1 MIFEL
6 LSNPIILYGA
16 VFSIIIFLILYM
28 WRKLTGLESY
38 VFILEKRLNNVKKNN
53 MNKEVINNIK
63 EKEKESMI
71 DADIIMNEVFN
82 SVCLPT
88 NSSCSIKNYP
98 KYENSTSFVTL
109 PVVDHTTERK
119 EELYIPD
126 EIKEHLEEKTKLQKE
141 LPVELPV
148 VLPVVLPE
156 ELSVKLPEVLS
167 SGLPEEL
174 SNVRKEEDDLE
185 SETTKSDILKTITIS
200 GKKLLKLDLGTLKD
214 YCVKLNVSSEGTK
227 NQIIERLL
235 IKTQ

>member
-88 NSSCSIKNYP
+88 SSSCSIKNYP

-109 PVVDHTTERK
+109 PVVDHTTEHK

-126 EIKEHLEEKTKLQKE
+126 EIKEHLEEKTKLQVE

-148 VLPVVLPE
+148 KLPE
-156 ELSVKLPEVLS
+156 ELPVKLPEVLS
-167 SGLPEEL
+167 TGLPEEL
-174 SNVRKEEDDLE
+174 LNVRKEEDDLE